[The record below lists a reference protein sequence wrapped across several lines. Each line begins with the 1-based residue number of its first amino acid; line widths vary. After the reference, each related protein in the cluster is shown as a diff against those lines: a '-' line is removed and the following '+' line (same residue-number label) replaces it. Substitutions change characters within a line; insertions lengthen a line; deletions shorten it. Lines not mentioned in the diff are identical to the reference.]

1 MPKASS
7 MPTKDKKSVKAI
19 KDRLTPSY
27 KYTWAN
33 AEQTSLKREDSEGNV
48 VWVPTDPTNRDYA
61 EFLASG
67 AEAAP
72 YVAPAEPA
80 PLTTE
85 EKVSQL
91 LSDYGLT
98 REELRAVIE

>member
-1 MPKASS
+1 MPRRSTADIEV
-7 MPTKDKKSVKAI
+7 PQLQYT
-19 KDRLTPSY
+19 
-27 KYTWAN
+27 YTWTN

-85 EKVSQL
+85 EKVNL
-91 LSDYGLT
+91 LLADYGLT
-98 REELRAVIE
+98 RDEMQAALATKTTKK